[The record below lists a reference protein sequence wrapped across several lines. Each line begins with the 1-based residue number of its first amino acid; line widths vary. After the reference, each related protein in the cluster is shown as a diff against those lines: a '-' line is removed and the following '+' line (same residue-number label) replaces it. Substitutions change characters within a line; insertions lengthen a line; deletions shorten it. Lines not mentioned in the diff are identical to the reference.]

1 MGDAKSG
8 FAAEAYE
15 IIEFQRVKPRCD
27 VVARFG
33 SAGRHIRDD

>member
-15 IIEFQRVKPRCD
+15 IIEFRRVKPRFD
-27 VVARFG
+27 VFTRLECWPAYSG
-33 SAGRHIRDD
+33 